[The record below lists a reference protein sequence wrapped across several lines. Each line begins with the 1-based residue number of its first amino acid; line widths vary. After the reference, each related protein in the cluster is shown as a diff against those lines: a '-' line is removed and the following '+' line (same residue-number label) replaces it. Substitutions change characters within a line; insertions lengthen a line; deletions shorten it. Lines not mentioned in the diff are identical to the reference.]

1 VLLAGKVALVTG
13 ASRGIG
19 KAIAVSLGK
28 EGATVLGTATS
39 PAGADS
45 ISEHFSSLGISGRG
59 YPLDVNHFDAI
70 ADVLNDIGKNF
81 GLPDILVNNAA
92 ITRDNLLLRM
102 KVEEWDHVI
111 NTNLNAVYHLTKSCI
126 RRMLKARW
134 GRIINLGSIVGTT
147 GNPGQVNYSAT
158 KSALIGFSKSLAQEV
173 ASRGITV
180 NVVAPGFIATDMT
193 KILSDDQREL
203 LLSKIPMQR
212 LGQPEDVANTV
223 LFLASDLASYITG
236 QTIHVNGGMY
246 MA

>member
-19 KAIAVSLGK
+19 KAIAVALGK

-45 ISEHFSSLGISGRG
+45 ISEHFNSLGISGRG

-70 ADVLNDIGKNF
+70 TDVLNNVEKNF

-111 NTNLNAVYHLTKSCI
+111 NTNLNAVYHMTKSCL

-134 GRIINLGSIVGTT
+134 GRIINIGSIVGTT

-180 NVVAPGFIATDMT
+180 NVVAPGFIVTDMT
-193 KILSDDQREL
+193 KDLSNNQREL
-203 LLSKIPMQR
+203 LLGKIPIQR